1 MTMYHIYIYILYN
14 MIIYYIICYYICA
27 YIISHICIYIYV
39 YIYYIYTVC
48 IVYNNLWWFH
58 MSPIS
63 TFPVLFCPGTDRP
76 DLDGAQGQNLQ
87 LQRAH
92 RTISQRATGWWSLNA
107 CAESCESSTAKTLG
121 MDSELCDSFR
131 AKRGLARFN
140 IKWRENKQWQT
151 CMREVKTL

>member
-1 MTMYHIYIYILYN
+1 MHMYIYTYIYSCLIYLYMSSIYRWQCIIYIYILYN

-27 YIISHICIYIYV
+27 YIISHICTYIYMYIIYI
-39 YIYYIYTVC
+39 C

-121 MDSELCDSFR
+121 MDSELCN
-131 AKRGLARFN
+131 G
-140 IKWRENKQWQT
+140 IW
-151 CMREVKTL
+151 